1 MPVKRLKKVKDMT
14 DLTRDFFQELD
25 HQDVLAHFREDFHL
39 PDGMIYLDGNSLGAR
54 PKAASARAQDV
65 VAREWGQDLITSW
78 NKNGWF
84 HLAEKVG
91 DKIAGLIGAAPGE
104 VMACDATG
112 INLYKLL
119 SMALDLRPD
128 RKIIVMEGSNFPTDN
143 YMAQG
148 LIQQLDRGHEIYF
161 AEQEA
166 ILAAITEEVAVV
178 CLTQV
183 HYKTG
188 HLHDMAAITE
198 KAHQVGALV
207 IWDLCHSAGAL
218 PVDLNGCHADFAVGC
233 GYKYLNGGPGAPA
246 FIFVAQRHQG
256 KARQPLTGWWSHAA
270 PFAFE
275 QDYRPAD
282 TIWQTL
288 TGTQSILAL
297 SVLECGIDIMLRVDM
312 AKLRAK
318 SIALCDYFITLMDQ
332 HCDGFGFSLE
342 SPRDGDGRGSQISLS
357 HSKAFAI
364 MQALIAENVVGD
376 FRAPDIMRFGFTP
389 LYTRY
394 VDIWDAVMCLKNI
407 MEKELWQKA
416 EYGQLTAV
424 T

>member
-1 MPVKRLKKVKDMT
+1 MPAKRLKKVKNMT
-14 DLTRDFFQELD
+14 DLTRDFFLELD
-25 HQDVLAHFREDFHL
+25 RTDVLAPFRDEFHL
-39 PDGMIYLDGNSLGAR
+39 PDGMIYLDGNSLGVM
-54 PKAASARAQDV
+54 PKAASARALDV

-84 HLAEKVG
+84 HLAEKIG
-91 DKIAGLIGAAPGE
+91 DKIAGLVGAGRGE

-119 SMALDLRPD
+119 SMALDMRPD
-128 RKIIVMEGSNFPTDN
+128 RKTIIMEGSNFPTDN

-161 AEQEA
+161 AEQET

-188 HLHDMAAITE
+188 HLHDMAAITQ

-246 FIFVAQRHQG
+246 FIFVAKRHQG

-282 TIWQTL
+282 NIWQTL

-297 SVLECGIDIMLRVDM
+297 SVLECGIDITLRADM
-312 AKLRAK
+312 AKLRDK
-318 SIALCDYFITLMDQ
+318 SIALCDYFIALMDQ
-332 HCDGFGFSLE
+332 HCDGFGFSLA
-342 SPRDGDGRGSQISLS
+342 SPRDGDARGSQISLN
-357 HSKAFAI
+357 HPKGFAI
-364 MQALIAENVVGD
+364 MQALIAENVIGD

-407 MEKELWQKA
+407 MEKELWLKA
-416 EYGQLTAV
+416 EYDQPTAV

>member
-1 MPVKRLKKVKDMT
+1 MT
-14 DLTRDFFQELD
+14 DLTRDFFLELD
-25 HQDVLAHFREDFHL
+25 RTDVLAPFRDEFHL
-39 PDGMIYLDGNSLGAR
+39 PEGMIYLDGNSLGAR
-54 PKAASARAQDV
+54 PKAASTRALNV

-84 HLAEKVG
+84 HLPEKIG

-128 RKIIVMEGSNFPTDN
+128 RKKIVMEGSNFPTDN

-148 LIQQLDRGHEIYF
+148 LVQQLNRGHEIYF

-166 ILAAITEEVAVV
+166 ILTAITEEVAVV

-198 KAHQVGALV
+198 KAHRAGALV

-218 PVDLNGCHADFAVGC
+218 PVDLNSCHVDFAVGC

-246 FIFVAQRHQG
+246 FIFVAKRHQG
-256 KARQPLTGWWSHAA
+256 KARQPLTGWWSHAS

-282 TIWQTL
+282 NIWQTL
-288 TGTQSILAL
+288 TGTQSVLAL
-297 SVLECGIDIMLRVDM
+297 SVLECGIDIMLRADM
-312 AKLRAK
+312 AKLRDK
-318 SIALCDYFITLMDQ
+318 SIALCEYFIALTDQ
-332 HCDGFGFSLE
+332 HCDGFGLSLA
-342 SPRDGDGRGSQISLS
+342 SPRDEDARGSQISLS

-407 MEKELWQKA
+407 MEKELWLKD